1 MVCRIGVL
9 ASGRGSNLQAL
20 IDALKNGEDSYQIE
34 VVISDKEEA
43 QALIRAKKEQI
54 PNIFINPR
62 EFSIRKNLNR
72 QFWRL

>member
-43 QALIRAKKEQI
+43 QALIR
-54 PNIFINPR
+54 PR
-62 EFSIRKNLNR
+62 KSRSPISSLTHENFPIRKNLNR